1 MRVEGYEID
10 HRTARCVTEHRIV
23 ARSTSRGRPW
33 LSFTR
38 KIGVDG
44 FHVQAFKTLRAA
56 VDAGSFYTPNRP
68 SH

>member
-23 ARSTSRGRPW
+23 ARAIMPGRPW

-38 KIGVDG
+38 KISTDG
-44 FHVQAFKTLRAA
+44 FHVTAHKTLRAA
-56 VDAGSFYTPNRP
+56 VAYGSIYCPNGKA
-68 SH
+68 